1 MPDCAENAPRAAF
14 AVRRPRFDLSEVL
27 AADWHGGDPFKTAVF
42 NGLSM
47 MLPIGEQ
54 YIIDAVRRFQNDIT
68 APLLRSEVQQLIGQ
82 ESVHRLQHAS
92 YNEALVR
99 HRGYS
104 LEALEAWMRAN
115 DEWANANL
123 NALEHLAVAV
133 AYEHLTASI
142 AYAAFVDARWFAG
155 ADGRV
160 SAFWFWHA
168 LEELEHKSIA
178 FEVYID
184 AGGQRDLLK
193 KAMVGVTYRFLR
205 ILTRNMGIM
214 FRADRSGG
222 FSAWV
227 KGLWFF
233 AGPRG
238 LIWAL
243 GRDYAA
249 FYRPNFHPNERDD
262 SAIMARAE
270 RLLQDSG
277 VASFAPPPSEISK
290 VDA

>member
-1 MPDCAENAPRAAF
+1 MPDGAESAPRAAF
-14 AVRRPRFDLSEVL
+14 AVRRPRFDLSDALVV
-27 AADWHGGDPFKTAVF
+27 DWHGGDPFKTAVF

-54 YIIDAVRRFQNDIT
+54 YIIDAVRRFQNSIT
-68 APLLRSEVQQLIGQ
+68 APHLRSDVQQLLGQ
-82 ESVHRLQHAS
+82 ESVHRLHHTA
-92 YNEALVR
+92 YNDALVR

-104 LEALEAWMRAN
+104 LDALEAWMRAN

-142 AYAAFVDARWFAG
+142 AYAAFVDERWFAG
-155 ADGRV
+155 ADNRV

-168 LEELEHKSIA
+168 LEELEHKAVA
-178 FEVYID
+178 FDVYID
-184 AGGQRDLLK
+184 AGGGRDLLK
-193 KAMVGVTYRFLR
+193 KAMIGVTYRFLR
-205 ILTRNMGIM
+205 ILSRNMGIM
-214 FRADRSGG
+214 FRADGAGG
-222 FSAWV
+222 LSTWV
-227 KGLWFF
+227 RGLWFF

-249 FYRPNFHPNERDD
+249 FYRPDFHPHARDD
-262 SAIMARAE
+262 SLIMDRAQQ
-270 RLLQDSG
+270 LLTQLGIIFPHSLLS
-277 VASFAPPPSEISK
+277 ASSK